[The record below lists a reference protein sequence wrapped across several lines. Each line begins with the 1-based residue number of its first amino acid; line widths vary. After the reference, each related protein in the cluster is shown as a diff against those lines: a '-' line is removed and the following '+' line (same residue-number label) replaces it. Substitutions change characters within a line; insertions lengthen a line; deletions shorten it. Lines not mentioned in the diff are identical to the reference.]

1 MLGFWNKSV
10 YITYFGAFVAV
21 FGLLYAISEG
31 NIDYAFVGMI
41 IAAVCDMFDGKVAR
55 HEKDR
60 TEQQKDFGVEIDS
73 LADIVCFIVI
83 PTLTIHQMM
92 SGELLIDGTTSLVCH
107 WWQVLILAL
116 YVVCGIVRL
125 AYFNVAMSDKNKAI
139 EYYTGLPVPMS
150 VPLFALVWLIAKVF
164 NLGIDT
170 RALIYTIVVPIV
182 GYLHIS
188 KIRIKK
194 YTNIWFYIAMC
205 IISAIGIALF
215 VLL

>member
-1 MLGFWNKSV
+1 MIGFWRKSV
-10 YITYFGAFVAV
+10 FITYLGAFLAV
-21 FGLLYAISEG
+21 SGYLLTLHYKMPV
-31 NIDYAFVGMI
+31 YAFIGMI
-41 IAAVCDMFDGKVAR
+41 LACVCDMFDGKVAR

-73 LADIVCFIVI
+73 LADIVCFIAI
-83 PTLTIHQMM
+83 PALTIHQMM
-92 SGELLIDGTTSLVCH
+92 SGHLLIDGTSELVCH
-107 WWQVLILAL
+107 WYQVVILAL

-150 VPLFALVWLIAKVF
+150 VPIFALVWLIAKLF
-164 NLGIDT
+164 KLDIDT
-170 RALIYTIVVPIV
+170 RALIYTFTVPIV

-194 YTNIWFYIAMC
+194 YTNIWFYITMC